1 MSILLIG
8 ETILDQNVLLKSK
21 EISSHTKMNKY
32 IFQKLTNNE
41 GGASNIYK
49 ILRKKKFFFSNN
61 LNQKLKTH
69 FSISDT
75 KIKKTR
81 FWFKKIIFQINSIS
95 DNKKIKLEKNI

>member
-49 ILRKKKFFFSNN
+49 ILRKKKFFF
-61 LNQKLKTH
+61 LT
-69 FSISDT
+69 I
-75 KIKKTR
+75 
-81 FWFKKIIFQINSIS
+81 
-95 DNKKIKLEKNI
+95 

>member
-1 MSILLIG
+1 
-8 ETILDQNVLLKSK
+8 
-21 EISSHTKMNKY
+21 MNKY

-81 FWFKKIIFQINSIS
+81 F
-95 DNKKIKLEKNI
+95 

>member
-8 ETILDQNVLLKSK
+8 ETILDQNVFKSK

-49 ILRKKKFFFSNN
+49 ILRKKKFFF
-61 LNQKLKTH
+61 
-69 FSISDT
+69 F
-75 KIKKTR
+75 
-81 FWFKKIIFQINSIS
+81 
-95 DNKKIKLEKNI
+95 